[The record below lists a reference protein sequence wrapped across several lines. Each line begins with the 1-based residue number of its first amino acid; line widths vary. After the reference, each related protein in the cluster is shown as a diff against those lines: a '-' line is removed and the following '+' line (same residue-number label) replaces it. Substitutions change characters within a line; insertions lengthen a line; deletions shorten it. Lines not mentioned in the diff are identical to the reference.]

1 VIWLDSLIDRHFIRI
16 FAILWALI
24 IVGLVS
30 CYGPP
35 PAPARIVP
43 PAAVEVADLSEREHA
58 ASLAAAEAAA
68 KGDTA
73 AADYH
78 RRLADELAALRSQAE
93 SRQRDQQRELEAI
106 AARERTAARADALA
120 DQLAKDRRW
129 AGIAIGACVA
139 AAVALLLLRIPPLLA
154 IGGPGAAAAGLLWI
168 AAWSSVPWLAWAL
181 GLALA
186 CLLLLGVAGLA
197 VYAVAQWRRHADL
210 AERFGRTEA
219 DRISLYSQPAFLRWL
234 VSCLLTATR

>member
-1 VIWLDSLIDRHFIRI
+1 VNRDHLSIGITL
-16 FAILWALI
+16 ALA
-24 IVGLVS
+24 VLLLLGLLAGCS
-30 CYGPP
+30 DP

-43 PAAVEVADLSEREHA
+43 PAAIEVADLTEREHR
-58 ASLAAAEAAA
+58 ASLAAAEATA
-68 KGDTA
+68 KGDTT

-78 RRLADELAALRSQAE
+78 RRLADELAALRGQAE

-106 AARERTAARADALA
+106 AARERTAARADAHA

-139 AAVALLLLRIPPLLA
+139 AAIALLLLRIPPLLA

-197 VYAVAQWRRHADL
+197 VYAVAQWRRHADDVQ
-210 AERFGRTEA
+210 AVGRAEA
-219 DRISLYSQPAFLRWL
+219 DRISLSRQPAFLRWL
-234 VSCLLTATR
+234 ISCLLTATR